1 MCMRLIKILEG
12 ICARKDGESDS
23 EFITRCGNSLTR
35 EPDWYNDR
43 DTANVK
49 LQKQII
55 QKKTPWS
62 PFDQSVRDS
71 DSGHLSNYDDYMT
84 KSQKSKITG
93 PDDEDEL
100 DNNSVCDNNEYE
112 DGEFG
117 SANNTTL
124 LGGPGTPIQDTGIS
138 YYPQQAVAV
147 QLTGMNTGR

>member
-1 MCMRLIKILEG
+1 MNKLQEISNVCDVDLSDLKDISIELIDLTNINILEN
-12 ICARKDGESDS
+12 KESTS
-23 EFITRCGNSLTR
+23 VTLKTNSTCSSR
-35 EPDWYNDR
+35 TSYTN
-43 DTANVK
+43 
-49 LQKQII
+49 
-55 QKKTPWS
+55 
-62 PFDQSVRDS
+62 
-71 DSGHLSNYDDYMT
+71 
-84 KSQKSKITG
+84 
-93 PDDEDEL
+93 DEDEL